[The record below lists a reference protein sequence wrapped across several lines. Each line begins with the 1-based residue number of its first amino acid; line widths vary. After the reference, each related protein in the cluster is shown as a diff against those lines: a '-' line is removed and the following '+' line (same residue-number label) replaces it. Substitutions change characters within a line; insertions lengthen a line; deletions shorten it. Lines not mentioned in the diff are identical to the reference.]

1 MTVEYIHAQKRD
13 ATLLRSLFS
22 SGRRHFQAGI
32 QRIVLS
38 SLTQSEEISELIKNK
53 DVIGK
58 QIGGTARVNEIVRD
72 IGLVLN
78 GAIVVDVGEIR
89 AEDVTQE
96 ISVTVRGDVCSRNAL
111 TFLPGAVIRKYKDVS
126 GLWFVDA
133 LLSKEDVYLKK
144 TVKYSMDNEEVD
156 LIAKAFIGG
165 DMSWI
170 ANAIKRSS
178 REVDEHILSTIHY
191 LQGRRGR

>member
-22 SGRRHFQAGI
+22 SGRRHFQSGI

-38 SLTQSEEISELIKNK
+38 SLTQSEEISDLIKNK
-53 DVIGK
+53 DVVGK
-58 QIGGTARVNEIVRD
+58 PIGGTARVNEIVRD

-78 GAIVVDVGEIR
+78 GAIVVDMGEIR
-89 AEDVTQE
+89 TGDLIQE
-96 ISVTVRGDVCSRNAL
+96 ISVTVRGDVCSRNAM
-111 TFLPGAVIRKYKDVS
+111 TFLPGAVIRKYTDVS

-144 TVKYSMDNEEVD
+144 IVNYSVDNEEVG
-156 LIAKAFIGG
+156 LVAEAFIGG
-165 DMSWI
+165 DLSWI

-178 REVDEHILSTIHY
+178 REVDEHIVSTIHY